1 MLHKYHIC
9 GLCVSQQQ
17 MLEQGARYLWMSVS
31 HVCTMTDSLG
41 SKSDHSGQSVLLA
54 GIRARMD
61 VVCVLD
67 LSHTERQH
75 HRRKAWDEVKASCL
89 SVNANCYHIQFEKLD
104 FGETNVLDQFYN
116 ADVAIVDLSIV
127 LQQHSLFYHLGV
139 RESFDMKENILLY
152 NDNDSE
158 VTMPLKFSC
167 SNYIFISYRLL
178 DAGQCVLTDPSMR
191 IGSDDNIPPESRILL
206 STKLRRQLQDVEI
219 QSKAHMKEKF
229 LADLRKARD
238 VLSGDELRKQLHNL
252 RRRLDDPN
260 ILSIDVVLNMLISLR
275 EIQDYDA
282 MVQLVDDLKTIPNR
296 KLYTSTPAIR
306 FLYGFALNRR
316 NMEGD
321 REKALA
327 VITKALEKKENEVPD
342 MVCLCGRIYKDKFV
356 ESQHIDMESLHN
368 AIYWYRKGF
377 EVQPNEYAGI
387 NLATLLVIAGNDF
400 SKSAELQHI
409 GMVLNNLIGKKGSLS
424 SLQDYWDVATF
435 FEISVLAEDYGKAV
449 QAAECMFKLKPPN
462 WYLKSTI
469 GNIMLINRFRKR
481 PEDSEPGPEETIFN
495 FWIDYFVEATK
506 TELGD
511 VIRFPILILEP
522 TRMYQPSY
530 YLPSYVTVNLGAE
543 EKSIQVGN
551 LCIDQMKGNC
561 RQVHDWLFNASSIKT
576 ITLYKR
582 DERAVFL
589 YVQENSDDFQMFF
602 PSEQCRLIFFRL
614 VQELTVN
621 QKGTVMDL
629 EAEISSGP
637 IQMAAPETRSLSRLP
652 QPVVYL
658 VTPTPG
664 VPLLLFQLYYE
675 YELDD
680 SGKRMVLG
688 KGTYGI
694 VYAARD
700 LNTQVRIAVK
710 EVPEKNI
717 GEVQPL
723 HEEIKLHSELRHR
736 NIVQYLGTASED
748 GFFKIFMEQ
757 VPGGSLSALLR
768 SKWGPLKENEATI
781 AYYTK
786 QILEGLKYLHDQK
799 IVHRDIKGDN
809 VLVNTYTGVVKIS
822 DFGTSKR
829 LAGVCLSTETFTG
842 TLQYMAPEVIDKGAR
857 GYGAPADIWS
867 LGCTIVEMATGNPP
881 FIELGSPEAA
891 MFKVGLYKMHP
902 DIPEELSEKA
912 RSFILRCF
920 EPDPTRRA
928 TSSQL
933 LEDPFLTELGRK
945 KKGVRLTN
953 QQEFS
958 RSISVPADRNIRQH
972 GEKCRLASSPD
983 DGLEL
988 GYGYGSR
995 CNTAGSPSVSPASPS
1010 SYLSSLSYSSSVM
1023 TGSDLDDALM
1033 TRRSSSGGLLS
1044 PEVESPRT
1052 DGEQDGFYLLKKDSQ
1067 RRMTLTR
1074 VLVNDQNKITQI
1086 WYHRLQ
1092 HELGTDKLLLTQDH
1106 LLHIMVGL
1114 RDFIPEH
1121 KKLPIEQA
1129 FAVLREESN
1138 FEEALNQINLA
1149 LYIFQDAVNEVL
1161 KSHSIKPHWMFALDD
1176 LIRSAVHC
1184 AITVLSPEQDILVGP
1199 GEGAAGVLVGGPDRP
1214 RDLAEEG
1221 STSGVSTINSTKS
1234 AKLLHDFHHSK
1245 HCHHLQESLQVTRTE
1260 NLRLLEELYLSEKRY
1275 GDLLKM
1281 YILERHDQSQFLADQ
1296 LGVLLPPLL
1305 PVSNSKNMMVKNTS
1319 SSGNKSSS
1327 AGSSEE
1333 TATDKLDSPLGTM
1346 ESVSSADTL
1355 TADSNVSGA
1364 ASSSPSLPQELPM
1377 IHVSSRNIDM
1387 ELVRWLQSLSIDRD
1401 VIDKFLAEDYTK
1413 DDVLTWMTRDDLRR
1427 MRMRGGVELRIWR
1440 SVVQH
1445 RQALGL
1451 PTHHEDP
1458 NATASTSRSA
1468 SQDPQSRSTKL

>member
-1 MLHKYHIC
+1 
-9 GLCVSQQQ
+9 
-17 MLEQGARYLWMSVS
+17 
-31 HVCTMTDSLG
+31 MTDSLG
-41 SKSDHSGQSVLLA
+41 SKSDHSGQSIVLS
-54 GIRARMD
+54 GSRARMD

-67 LSHTERQH
+67 LCHSERLQQ
-75 HRRKAWDEVKASCL
+75 RKKAWDAVRSSCL

-127 LQQHSLFYHLGV
+127 MQQRTLFYHLGV

-152 NDNDSE
+152 NDYDST
-158 VTMPLKFSC
+158 VTMPLKLSC
-167 SNYIFISYRLL
+167 GNYTFISYRTL
-178 DAGQCVLTDPSMR
+178 DGGQCVMTDPSMR
-191 IGSDDNIPPESRILL
+191 IGTEDSSTNDCKILL

-219 QSKAHMKEKF
+219 QTKAHMKEKF
-229 LADLRKARD
+229 LADLRKMRE
-238 VLSGDELRKQLHNL
+238 VFSGEELKKQLHNL
-252 RRRLDDPN
+252 RKRLDDPN
-260 ILSIDVVLNMLISLR
+260 ILSGDVVLNMLLSLR

-327 VITKALEKKENEVPD
+327 VITKALEKKENQVPD

-356 ESQHIDMESLHN
+356 ESQHTDQESLHN

-377 EVQPNEYAGI
+377 EEQPNEYAGI
-387 NLATLLVIAGNDF
+387 NLATLLVIDGNDF
-400 SKSAELQHI
+400 SKSSELQHI

-435 FEISVLAEDYGKAV
+435 FEISVLAEDYGKAI

-481 PEDSEPGPEETIFN
+481 SEDSEPSPEENIFN
-495 FWIDYFVEATK
+495 FWIDYFVEGTK
-506 TELGD
+506 TDLGD

-522 TRMYQPSY
+522 TGMYQPSY

-543 EKSIQVGN
+543 EKSIQLSN
-551 LCIDQMKGNC
+551 LCIDRMKGIC
-561 RQVHDWLFNASSIKT
+561 RRVHEWLFTASSIKS

-602 PSEQCRLIFFRL
+602 PSEQCRQIFFRL
-614 VQELTVN
+614 VLELTAN

-629 EAEISSGP
+629 EAEFSSGP
-637 IQMAAPETRSLSRLP
+637 IQ
-652 QPVVYL
+652 
-658 VTPTPG
+658 
-664 VPLLLFQLYYE
+664 YE
-675 YELDD
+675 YELED
-680 SGKRMVLG
+680 SGKRLVLG
-688 KGTYGI
+688 KGTYGV

-736 NIVQYLGTASED
+736 NIVQYLGTVSED

-867 LGCTIVEMATGNPP
+867 LGCTIVEMATGKPP

-902 DIPEELSEKA
+902 DIPEQLSEKA
-912 RSFILRCF
+912 HSFILRCF
-920 EPDPTRRA
+920 EPDPNKRA
-928 TSSQL
+928 TAAHL
-933 LEDPFLTELGRK
+933 LEDPFLTEYDTLGRK
-945 KKGVRLTN
+945 KKGMRLTN

-958 RSISVPADRNIRQH
+958 RSVSVPADRSIRQH
-972 GEKCRLASSPD
+972 GDKCRLASSPD
-983 DGLEL
+983 DGLEF

-1010 SYLSSLSYSSSVM
+1010 SYLSSLSYTSSVM

-1033 TRRSSSGGLLS
+1033 TRRSSSSGLLS
-1044 PEVESPRT
+1044 PDVESPRT

-1067 RRMTLTR
+1067 RRTTLTK
-1074 VLVNDQNKITQI
+1074 VLVHDQQKIVQI
-1086 WYHRLQ
+1086 WFQRLQ
-1092 HELGTDKLLLTQDH
+1092 QELGSAKLLLTQDQ
-1106 LLHIMVGL
+1106 LVVILVGL
-1114 RDFIPEH
+1114 REYIPEQ
-1121 KKLPIEQA
+1121 KKLAIEQA
-1129 FAVLREESN
+1129 FATLKNETE
-1138 FEEALNQINLA
+1138 FEETVNQIHLA
-1149 LYIFQDAVNEVL
+1149 LYTLQDAVNEVL
-1161 KSHSIKPHWMFALDD
+1161 KSHSIKPHWMFALDN
-1176 LIRSAVHC
+1176 LVRSSVHC
-1184 AITVLSPEQDILVGP
+1184 AITVLSPDHESLLGSPDENI
-1199 GEGAAGVLVGGPDRP
+1199 GVLGGSPGRP
-1214 RDLAEEG
+1214 RDAVEEG

-1245 HCHHLQESLQVTRTE
+1245 QCHQLQEKFQAARAE
-1260 NLRLLEELYLSEKRY
+1260 NVRLLEELSLAEKRY

-1281 YILERHDQSQFLADQ
+1281 YLSDRREQSRLLAEQ
-1296 LGVLLPPLL
+1296 LGVPLPPLL
-1305 PVSNSKNMMVKNTS
+1305 KPEE
-1319 SSGNKSSS
+1319 NKEEGDTVAESTENADS
-1327 AGSSEE
+1327 AGNMCSKRRCVEVRGDE
-1333 TATDKLDSPLGTM
+1333 LDSPAGTM
-1346 ESVSSADTL
+1346 GSQSSAETVTGESIPED
-1355 TADSNVSGA
+1355 A
-1364 ASSSPSLPQELPM
+1364 ASPSLAHNPHEPPM

-1387 ELVRWLQSLSIDRD
+1387 ELVAWLQALSIDRD

-1413 DDVLTWMTRDDLRR
+1413 DDVLLWMTRDDLRR

-1440 SVVQH
+1440 NVVQYRH
-1445 RQALGL
+1445 SQGL
-1451 PTHHEDP
+1451 PVNPEEP
-1458 NATASTSRSA
+1458 TASRNTPNSS
-1468 SQDPQSRSTKL
+1468 SSDSHPRSTKL

>member
-1 MLHKYHIC
+1 
-9 GLCVSQQQ
+9 
-17 MLEQGARYLWMSVS
+17 
-31 HVCTMTDSLG
+31 MTDSLG
-41 SKSDHSGQSVLLA
+41 SKSDHSGQSVILA

-67 LSHTERQH
+67 LSHTECQN
-75 HRRKAWDEVKASCL
+75 HRRKAWEEVKASCL
-89 SVNANCYHIQFEKLD
+89 AVNANCYHIQFEKLD

-167 SNYIFISYRLL
+167 SSYIFISYRLL
-178 DAGQCVLTDPSMR
+178 DSGQCVLTDPSMR
-191 IGSDDNIPPESRILL
+191 IGADDNIPSDSRILL

-238 VLSGDELRKQLHNL
+238 VFSGDELKKQLHNL

-260 ILSIDVVLNMLISLR
+260 ILSVDVVLNMLISLR

-356 ESQHIDMESLHN
+356 ESQHTDKDSLHN

-400 SKSAELQHI
+400 SKSAELKHI
-409 GMVLNNLIGKKGSLS
+409 GRVLNNLIGKKGSLS
-424 SLQDYWDVATF
+424 SLEDYWDVATF

-481 PEDSEPGPEETIFN
+481 PEDTEPGPEETIFN

-543 EKSIQVGN
+543 EKSIQVWN
-551 LCIDQMKGNC
+551 LCLDQMKGNC

-637 IQMAAPETRSLSRLP
+637 IQ
-652 QPVVYL
+652 
-658 VTPTPG
+658 
-664 VPLLLFQLYYE
+664 YE

-688 KGTYGI
+688 KGTYGV

-902 DIPEELSEKA
+902 DIPEELSDKA

-920 EPDPTRRA
+920 EADPTKRA
-928 TSSQL
+928 TAAQL

-958 RSISVPADRNIRQH
+958 RSISVPADRNLRQH

-983 DGLEL
+983 D
-988 GYGYGSR
+988 
-995 CNTAGSPSVSPASPS
+995 
-1010 SYLSSLSYSSSVM
+1010 SSVM
-1023 TGSDLDDALM
+1023 TGSDLGDALM

-1074 VLVNDQNKITQI
+1074 VLVHDQHKITEI
-1086 WYHRLQ
+1086 WYQRLQ
-1092 HELGTDKLLLTQDH
+1092 HELGTDKLLLTQEH

-1121 KKLPIEQA
+1121 KKLSIEQA
-1129 FAVLREESN
+1129 FATLKDEVN

-1184 AITVLSPEQDILVGP
+1184 AIMVLSPEQDILLGP
-1199 GEGAAGVLVGGPDRP
+1199 GDGGAGVLIGGPDRP
-1214 RDLAEEG
+1214 RDLVEEG

-1245 HCHHLQESLQVTRTE
+1245 HCHHLQESLQATRIE

-1275 GDLLKM
+1275 GELLKI
-1281 YILERHDQSQFLADQ
+1281 YISERRDQSQFLADQ
-1296 LGVLLPPLL
+1296 LGIALPPLL
-1305 PVSNSKNMMVKNTS
+1305 LLSNNKSMMIKS
-1319 SSGNKSSS
+1319 SDSSGSKSPHGRSP
-1327 AGSSEE
+1327 EE
-1333 TATDKLDSPLGTM
+1333 TPAGETDKLDSPFGTV
-1346 ESVSSADTL
+1346 ESESSADTI
-1355 TADSNVSGA
+1355 TESTPDGA
-1364 ASSSPSLPQELPM
+1364 ASSATTFPQEVPM

-1387 ELVRWLQSLSIDRD
+1387 ELVKWLQSLAIDRD

-1413 DDVLTWMTRDDLRR
+1413 EDVLNWMTHDDLRR

-1440 SVVQH
+1440 NMVQH
-1445 RQALGL
+1445 RQAMGL
-1451 PTHHEDP
+1451 PIHPGDP
-1458 NATASTSRSA
+1458 NVSASVSRSVP
-1468 SQDPQSRSTKL
+1468 SEPHSRSTKL

>member
-1 MLHKYHIC
+1 
-9 GLCVSQQQ
+9 
-17 MLEQGARYLWMSVS
+17 
-31 HVCTMTDSLG
+31 MTDSLG
-41 SKSDHSGQSVLLA
+41 SKSDHSGQSVVLA
-54 GIRARMD
+54 GIRAQMD
-61 VVCVLD
+61 VVCVVD
-67 LSHTERQH
+67 LSHTEHQH
-75 HRRKAWDEVKASCL
+75 HRRRAWDEVKASCL
-89 SVNANCYHIQFEKLD
+89 AVNANCYHIQFEKLD

-116 ADVAIVDLSIV
+116 ADVAIVDLSMS

-158 VTMPLKFSC
+158 VTLPLKFSC
-167 SNYIFISYRLL
+167 SNYVFISYRLL
-178 DAGQCVLTDPSMR
+178 DTGQCVLTDPSSR
-191 IGSDDNIPPESRILL
+191 IGGEDNVPIETRNLL
-206 STKLRRQLQDVEI
+206 STKLRRQLQEVEI

-229 LADLRKARD
+229 FADLRKAREIY
-238 VLSGDELRKQLHNL
+238 SGDTLKKQLHNL
-252 RRRLDDPN
+252 RKRLDDPN

-282 MVQLVDDLKTIPNR
+282 MVHLVDDLKTIPNR
-296 KLYTSTPAIR
+296 KLYTNTPAIR

-327 VITKALEKKENEVPD
+327 VITKSLEKKENEVPD

-356 ESQHIDMESLHN
+356 ESQHTDMESLHN

-449 QAAECMFKLKPPN
+449 QAADCMFKLKPPN

-481 PEDSEPGPEETIFN
+481 PEDSEPGPEERIFN
-495 FWIDYFVEATK
+495 FWIDYFVEATN

-511 VIRFPILILEP
+511 VIRFPIVILEP
-522 TRMYQPSY
+522 TIVYQPSY

-543 EKSIQVGN
+543 EKSIQLSN

-561 RQVHDWLFNASSIKT
+561 RQVHDWLFNASSIKS

-582 DERAVFL
+582 DERAIFL

-637 IQMAAPETRSLSRLP
+637 IQ
-652 QPVVYL
+652 
-658 VTPTPG
+658 
-664 VPLLLFQLYYE
+664 YE

-688 KGTYGI
+688 KGTYGV

-700 LNTQVRIAVK
+700 LSTQVRIAVK

-723 HEEIKLHSELRHR
+723 HEEIRLHSELRHR

-757 VPGGSLSALLR
+757 VPGGSLSALLK
-768 SKWGPLKENEATI
+768 SKWGPLKENEATV

-867 LGCTIVEMATGNPP
+867 LGCTVVEMATGNPP

-902 DIPEELSEKA
+902 DIPGELSEKA
-912 RSFILRCF
+912 RNFILRCF
-920 EPDPTRRA
+920 EPDPTKRA
-928 TSSQL
+928 TAAQL
-933 LEDPFLTELGRK
+933 LEDPFLTEK
-945 KKGVRLTN
+945 KKGVRPTN

-958 RSISVPADRNIRQH
+958 RSISVPADRSIRQH
-972 GEKCRLASSPD
+972 GEKCRFASSPD
-983 DGLEL
+983 DSLEL

-995 CNTAGSPSVSPASPS
+995 CNTAGSPSVSPVSPS

-1023 TGSDLDDALM
+1023 TGSDLDDSLM
-1033 TRRSSSGGLLS
+1033 TRRSSNGGLLS

-1074 VLVNDQNKITQI
+1074 VLANDQHKITQI

-1092 HELGTDKLLLTQDH
+1092 QELTSDKLMLTQEH
-1106 LLHIMVGL
+1106 LLLIMVSL
-1114 RDFIPEH
+1114 REFIPEH

-1129 FAVLREESN
+1129 FAKLREEIN

-1149 LYIFQDAVNEVL
+1149 LCIFQEAVNEVL

-1184 AITVLSPEQDILVGP
+1184 AITVLSPEHDILLDRS
-1199 GEGAAGVLVGGPDRP
+1199 EGVAGVRVPGPDRP
-1214 RDLAEEG
+1214 QDLVEEG

-1245 HCHHLQESLQVTRTE
+1245 HCHQLQESLQATRAE

-1275 GDLLKM
+1275 GELLKM
-1281 YILERHDQSQFLADQ
+1281 FLSERHDQSQYLADQ
-1296 LGVLLPPLL
+1296 LAVPLPPLL
-1305 PVSNSKNMMVKNTS
+1305 PPSDGKTS
-1319 SSGNKSSS
+1319 VIRSSDCSVNKRLCQ
-1327 AGSSEE
+1327 GSSEE
-1333 TATDKLDSPLGTM
+1333 TAVGGPDIMDSPAGTIG
-1346 ESVSSADTL
+1346 SRSSADTV
-1355 TADSNVSGA
+1355 TPESNLEGA
-1364 ASSSPSLPQELPM
+1364 TSSTSVPQELPM

-1387 ELVRWLQSLSIDRD
+1387 ELVLWLQSLSIDRD

-1413 DDVLTWMTRDDLRR
+1413 DDVLTWMTHDDLRR
-1427 MRMRGGVELRIWR
+1427 MRMRGGIELRIWR
-1440 SVVQH
+1440 NVVQH

-1451 PTHHEDP
+1451 PINPEDP
-1458 NATASTSRSA
+1458 TTAQPTSKSS
-1468 SQDPQSRSTKL
+1468 SQDPQARSTKL

>member
-1 MLHKYHIC
+1 
-9 GLCVSQQQ
+9 
-17 MLEQGARYLWMSVS
+17 
-31 HVCTMTDSLG
+31 MTDSLG
-41 SKSDHSGQSVLLA
+41 SKSDHSGQSVILA

-67 LSHTERQH
+67 LSHTECQN
-75 HRRKAWDEVKASCL
+75 HRRKAWEEVKASCL
-89 SVNANCYHIQFEKLD
+89 AVNANCYHIQFEKLD

-167 SNYIFISYRLL
+167 SSYIFISYRLL
-178 DAGQCVLTDPSMR
+178 DSGQCVLTDPSMR
-191 IGSDDNIPPESRILL
+191 IGADDNIPSDSRILL

-238 VLSGDELRKQLHNL
+238 VFSGDELKKQLHNL

-260 ILSIDVVLNMLISLR
+260 ILSVDVVLNMLISLR

-356 ESQHIDMESLHN
+356 ESQHTDKDSLHN

-400 SKSAELQHI
+400 SKSAELKHI
-409 GMVLNNLIGKKGSLS
+409 GRVLNNLIGKKGSLS
-424 SLQDYWDVATF
+424 SLEDYWDVATF

-481 PEDSEPGPEETIFN
+481 PEDTEPGPEETIFN

-543 EKSIQVGN
+543 EKSIQVWN
-551 LCIDQMKGNC
+551 LCLDQMKGNC

-637 IQMAAPETRSLSRLP
+637 IQ
-652 QPVVYL
+652 
-658 VTPTPG
+658 
-664 VPLLLFQLYYE
+664 YE

-688 KGTYGI
+688 KGTYGV

-902 DIPEELSEKA
+902 DIPEELSDKA

-920 EPDPTRRA
+920 EADPTKRA
-928 TSSQL
+928 TAAQL

-958 RSISVPADRNIRQH
+958 RSISVPADRNLRQH

-983 DGLEL
+983 DSLEL
-988 GYGYGSR
+988 VYGYGSR
-995 CNTAGSPSVSPASPS
+995 SNTAGSPSASPASPS

-1023 TGSDLDDALM
+1023 TGSDLGDALM

-1074 VLVNDQNKITQI
+1074 VLVHDQHKITEI
-1086 WYHRLQ
+1086 WYQRLQ
-1092 HELGTDKLLLTQDH
+1092 HELGTDKLLLTQEH

-1121 KKLPIEQA
+1121 KKLSIEQA
-1129 FAVLREESN
+1129 FATLKDEVN

-1184 AITVLSPEQDILVGP
+1184 AIMVLSPEQDILLGP
-1199 GEGAAGVLVGGPDRP
+1199 GDGGAGVLIGGPDRP
-1214 RDLAEEG
+1214 RDLVEEG

-1245 HCHHLQESLQVTRTE
+1245 HCHHLQESLQATRIE

-1275 GDLLKM
+1275 GELLKI
-1281 YILERHDQSQFLADQ
+1281 YISERRDQSQFLADQ
-1296 LGVLLPPLL
+1296 LGIALPPLL
-1305 PVSNSKNMMVKNTS
+1305 LLSNNKSMMIKS
-1319 SSGNKSSS
+1319 SDSSGSKSPHGRSP
-1327 AGSSEE
+1327 EE
-1333 TATDKLDSPLGTM
+1333 TPAGETDKLDSPFGTV
-1346 ESVSSADTL
+1346 ESESSADTI
-1355 TADSNVSGA
+1355 TESTPDGA
-1364 ASSSPSLPQELPM
+1364 ASSATTFPQEVPM

-1387 ELVRWLQSLSIDRD
+1387 ELVKWLQSLAIDRD

-1413 DDVLTWMTRDDLRR
+1413 EDVLNWMTHDDLRR
-1427 MRMRGGVELRIWR
+1427 MRMSFSEIEPHGEQFHQDITIVEKDI
-1440 SVVQH
+1440 VE
-1445 RQALGL
+1445 
-1451 PTHHEDP
+1451 T
-1458 NATASTSRSA
+1458 
-1468 SQDPQSRSTKL
+1468 